1 MRTPKKRHTVV
12 AAVALALSALPAVTG
27 LSPAHAVTQCQYFY
41 GPTPSV
47 EVDIQNDGRPEA
59 RVPSLS
65 NVSVCAEG
73 TAIAHGQPLRVEQC
87 YWWSTSCWKLL
98 IHPQAG
104 ATIESGVQVCR
115 AVDGF
120 RTCSTA
126 DQPPWTIMT
135 PDQDTLCIGIDLNG
149 GRPCAGGTALVAFE

>member
-27 LSPAHAVTQCQYFY
+27 LSPAHAATQCQYFY
-41 GPTPSV
+41 GPTPSA
-47 EVDIQNDGRPEA
+47 EIDTNNDGRPEV

-73 TAIAHGQPLRVEQC
+73 NAITHGQPLRVERC
-87 YWWSTSCWKLL
+87 DWWASCWRLL
-98 IHPQAG
+98 VHPQAG
-104 ATIESGVQVCR
+104 ATIASKVTVCR
-115 AVDGF
+115 SIDGSH
-120 RTCSTA
+120 TCSII

-135 PDQDTLCIGIDLNG
+135 PDQNTLCIGIDLYG
-149 GRPCAGGTALVAFE
+149 GYPCGGGTALIAFE